1 MTRLGTSDS
10 RRTAGQR
17 GLTLIEVAMAAA
29 ITAIIGTLSYGAL
42 NATITTQEEALLIQE
57 RFHSARI
64 TLDRMKRELT
74 MAFVSLHQA
83 EDKRTITI
91 FEGEKNKIVFD
102 TAAYEPLERDAHQSD
117 QLELAYYV
125 KAVNNRFGD
134 RVDALVR
141 RVKYHVDDRPG
152 EGGRE
157 EVVVEGVTKLE
168 LEYYDP
174 IREDWRGDWSV
185 RVDDAADMRTK
196 LKQIQQIR
204 DKIDDVVNDEGHDL
218 ATAAVAASAGVDAN
232 KEIDKVSADVMD
244 GMFLPAR
251 VRIRL
256 TFQDSDGDDISMET
270 QVEIP
275 MTEPLWY

>member
-1 MTRLGTSDS
+1 MRARRGDS
-10 RRTAGQR
+10 RRTAAQR
-17 GLTLIEVAMAAA
+17 GLTLIEVSMAL
-29 ITAIIGTLSYGAL
+29 AIIGTLSYGAL
-42 NATITTQEEALLIQE
+42 DATITTQEEALLIQE
-57 RFHSARI
+57 RFHGARI

-83 EDKRTITI
+83 DDKRTITI
-91 FEGEKNKIVFD
+91 FEGERNKIVFD

-125 KAVNNRFGD
+125 KRVTSRFGD

-141 RVKYHVDDRPG
+141 RVKYHIDDQPG

-174 IREDWRGDWSV
+174 IREDWRDDWEV
-185 RVDDAADMRTK
+185 RVDDAVEMRTK
-196 LKQIQQIR
+196 LKQIQEVR
-204 DKIDDVVNDEGHDL
+204 DKIEDVVNNEDNDL
-218 ATAAVAASAGVDAN
+218 ATAAVAATAGAEAS
-232 KEIDKVSADVMD
+232 KEVDKVADDVMD

-256 TFQDSDGDDISMET
+256 TFEDSDGDPVSIET